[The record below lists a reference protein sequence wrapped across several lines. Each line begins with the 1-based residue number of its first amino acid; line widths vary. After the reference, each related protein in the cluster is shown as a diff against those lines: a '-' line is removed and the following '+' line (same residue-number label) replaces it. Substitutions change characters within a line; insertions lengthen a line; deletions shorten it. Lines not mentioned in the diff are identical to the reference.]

1 MHRYLRTLVFGSA
14 IALVALSAF
23 VPASSKANPV
33 DWSNSQLYQGLTGLT
48 NPLFAVAFNPQP
60 EPPAA
65 TALGFLQIGQSAIQR
80 TISGVNNPQGF
91 QILFSAGGGGGSG
104 PAVGVDSFGGVVPG
118 VSFSQLTLEVDL
130 GIDTILARLDF
141 TTSSG
146 GAVDINAV
154 AFNPQPE
161 PPAFGA
167 LNSDSFGLD
176 FSFTSLSDAIV
187 TITFTERD
195 GQTPIQLSEIVLAV
209 PEPALIGVMLLGIAM
224 AFAGQRRRLG

>member
-1 MHRYLRTLVFGSA
+1 MLGSVKKFAGVVAFGAS
-14 IALVALSAF
+14 LSLAS
-23 VPASSKANPV
+23 PANAMPV
-33 DWSNSQLYQGLTGLT
+33 DWSKSQLYQGLTGLT
-48 NPLFAVAFNPQP
+48 NPLLAVAFNPQP

-65 TALGFLQIGQSAIQR
+65 TALGFLQIGQSAIQK

-91 QILFSAGGGGGSG
+91 RILFAAGGGGGTG
-104 PAVGVDSFGGVVPG
+104 PVVGVDSFGGVVPG
-118 VSFSQLTLEVDL
+118 VSFSQMTLEIDL

-146 GAVDINAV
+146 GAVDVNAV

-176 FSFTSLSDAIV
+176 FNFTSLSDAIV

-195 GQTPIQLSEIVLAV
+195 GQTPIQLNEIVVAA
-209 PEPALIGVMLLGIAM
+209 PEPDTIGIVVMGLAAVGLGRM
-224 AFAGQRRRLG
+224 RRKR